1 MRRRQTLSWL
11 PALCAAPLPAL
22 AQPAGKV
29 HRIAWL
35 SSTSYADT
43 PMWPDFVQ
51 AMRER
56 GWVEGR
62 NYQVAHLL
70 YEGRNERLQSLAA
83 EAVQR
88 GVDLIVCAGTAP
100 TAAAKAATTT
110 IPIVFFFV
118 GDPVGAGFAATL
130 ARSEGNLTGL
140 GGLGP
145 GIYAK
150 TLGLLKEMVPKA
162 ARVAVFANPA
172 LQPHAVFADDATP
185 AAQRLKVALSMVEL
199 RSPDGIDAAFAT
211 LARDKVDALLI
222 LGQPFLLAH
231 STRVAK
237 LAVES
242 RLPAV
247 VPFAEVARVGVLM
260 SYGARLADD
269 VRRLPYYIDRILRGA
284 KPADLPVEQ
293 PSRFYLTINLKTAK
307 AIGLPVPAALRQR
320 ADELIE

>member
-1 MRRRQTLSWL
+1 MRRRTTLGLS
-11 PALCAAPLPAL
+11 ALCAAPLRAH
-22 AQPAGKV
+22 AQAAAKV

-35 SSTSYADT
+35 SSTSYAAT
-43 PMWPDFVQ
+43 PMWPEFVQ
-51 AMRER
+51 GLRER

-62 NYQVAHLL
+62 NVQIEHLL
-70 YEGRNERLQSLAA
+70 YEGRNERLPALAA
-83 EAVQR
+83 AAVQR
-88 GVDLIVCAGTAP
+88 GVDLIVCAGTAA
-100 TAAAKAATTT
+100 TAAAQAATTT

-130 ARSEGNLTGL
+130 ARSAGNLTGL

-145 GIYAK
+145 GVYAK

-172 LQPHAVFADDATP
+172 VQLHAVFADEAQAT
-185 AAQRLKVALSMVEL
+185 ARHLKLTLAPIDL
-199 RSPDGIDAAFAT
+199 RSPDGIPAAFEAT
-211 LARDKVDALLI
+211 ARNKADALLI

-231 STRVAK
+231 AERVAK
-237 LAVES
+237 LAVEQ

-269 VRRLPYYIDRILRGA
+269 VRRLPHYIDRILRGTR
-284 KPADLPVEQ
+284 PADLPIEQ
-293 PSRFYLTINLKTAK
+293 PSRFYLTLNLRTAK
-307 AIGLPVPAALRQR
+307 ALGLTVPATLRQR